1 MKAKLL
7 FLALVISHIS
17 KSQNLILN
25 NSFESG
31 DLSYPDCNSVSVSTN
46 LFDYLDVWESQYFYD
61 IFCPQAGASH
71 SPDWRECPSSGWDG
85 NCYIGVG
92 PYESAQQVFKQKLS
106 DKGCYVIRM
115 KVRTTLASA
124 HNNIDDIL
132 PSWDFYSLDVILSK
146 GFLSYQDPS
155 LNDGGCTN
163 NFNFDADYISYTQ
176 PAIWDDFATVAR
188 FDPYPLE
195 VGKWAANTSTTTI
208 YNFWYDVVAEFN
220 ADFND
225 DAKFY
230 DRFVLDL
237 RSETGQTGGSYAP
250 VWPNIDFIE
259 LYPKCPEFY
268 DIDGVHLAGS
278 QTKYECSKRITAGKI
293 AKGNVVL
300 DFNANSEYKA
310 GKYIELIPGFE
321 TSTGAVLDA
330 RIEGCTS
337 CRQLG
342 KQAEKENGRGD
353 VVSDETPKTERD
365 TEVFPNPA
373 SSQIT
378 VHSSGILK
386 SAVLT
391 DLTGRIIT
399 TFQPDP
405 KEPTQTFEL
414 PNVKAG
420 IYLLTLTND
429 NGKTEVKKLAIEK

>member
-17 KSQNLILN
+17 KSQNLLLN

-31 DLSYPDCNSVSVSTN
+31 DLSYPDCQSMSYSTN
-46 LFDYLDVWESQYFYD
+46 LFDYLNNWESQYFYD

-71 SPDWRECPSSGWDG
+71 SPDWRECPASGWDG

-92 PYESAQQVFKQKLS
+92 PYESAQQVFKNKLS

-115 KVRTTLASA
+115 KVRTMLASA
-124 HNNIDDIL
+124 HHNVDDIL
-132 PSWDFYSLDVILSK
+132 PSWDFYSLDVTLSK

-155 LNDGGCTN
+155 LNDGGCTTT
-163 NFNFDADYISYTQ
+163 FNADLDYISYTQ
-176 PAIWDDFATVAR
+176 PAVWDDFVTVVR
-188 FDPYPLE
+188 FDPQPLE
-195 VGKWAANTSTTTI
+195 AGRQAANSGTTQ
-208 YNFWYDVVAEFN
+208 YYFWYDILAEFN

-230 DRFVLDL
+230 DRFVIDL
-237 RSETGQTGGSYAP
+237 RSKTGQTGASYAP

-259 LYPKCPEFY
+259 MYPKCPESY
-268 DIDGVHLAGS
+268 NIDGVHIAGS

-293 AKGNVVL
+293 TKGNVVL

-310 GKYIELIPGFE
+310 GNYIELIPGFE

-330 RIEGCTS
+330 RIESCKS
-337 CRQLG
+337 CRQEG
-342 KQAEKENGRGD
+342 KQAEKDNKRDD
-353 VVSDETPKTERD
+353 VVSDEVPKAEHD
-365 TEVFPNPA
+365 TQVFPNPA

-399 TFQPDP
+399 TFQLHPG
-405 KEPTQTFEL
+405 EQTQIFEL
-414 PNVKAG
+414 SNIKAG
-420 IYLLTLTND
+420 VYLLTLTTD
-429 NGKTEVKKLAIEK
+429 TGKTEVRKLAVEK